1 MRQISL
7 TTLPRLSRNC
17 KRNTK
22 CLQFTLF
29 FRKKSVKMVSTVS
42 EFLQEPLDMVSVRC
56 GMMAGNRQWEHR
68 FPVPFEE
75 LPRLHRREIVGPI
88 FIAVDTK
95 AGKGNPG
102 NTGNRIRV
110 FRRHQICAVIASQCS
125 GLPWQSPVERNQ
137 VTITTKIAILSY
149 SVGQSSNILPLTG
162 GLPRPVCAL
171 VSQ

>member
-17 KRNTK
+17 KQNTK
-22 CLQFTLF
+22 CLQFILF
-29 FRKKSVKMVSTVS
+29 FRKKSVKTVSTVL

-125 GLPWQSPVERNQ
+125 HWRGNDSVYSTNTSCSFHRL
-137 VTITTKIAILSY
+137 LSAANPESIGY
-149 SVGQSSNILPLTG
+149 LPLNIQASRKTATYA
-162 GLPRPVCAL
+162 P
-171 VSQ
+171 